1 MIDLKEA
8 IKVVNNKSSF
18 VENLNKNKG
27 GQQLKKIEESTKQDK
42 LKVGKYYYE
51 DEINKLVDDYEND
64 KIDDYTYNDR
74 ALDIVQRFED
84 EILHSS
90 LDDWDYT
97 TYHKNG
103 DNFDLIKLK
112 DFSGKESMLDA
123 KGGIRD
129 IEFVKFNNG
138 HFGVINHSDNNVY
151 ELIEKTQWEESLG
164 RPLKDMK
171 ITSKKRIRENMDIEE
186 FATRLSNVLYDYDY
200 YGFADSSDNSDEFVE
215 RSLEWYKENPKS
227 FKKKA
232 KEDLESIE
240 IEDSDL
246 QDDHFK
252 EIKKEKEI
260 LLKEV
265 DNLKE
270 SKFKKMD
277 KKLLESYDMDIVHHY
292 FPFATSSMLD
302 LVTSLVDS
310 FEHELFAH
318 NLPLDEEDALDMIL
332 GDDLTYEWQYWE
344 IMQHYQRAIDAN
356 FKKAYREFYADM
368 LALVSELFE
377 DSFKG
382 HEEEADEEELDENY
396 DKDSITKESLWKA
409 RQEIVLGSNHARDY
423 SVSVLDIDDET
434 SYNFFNGYES
444 YLDELSEEDGKE
456 IDELDNPDTL
466 WNWYHIAGESLIG
479 AKGDLNESKMPR
491 VIGYWDFLHK
501 IGEYPE
507 SEVKA
512 ALKTIVPKRLY
523 NELVDDFK
531 WTKVGDLL
539 GADHKEK
546 LLTKLQKKH
555 KDDLNESKLTEAKV
569 YQLFAHKVDSN
580 GRKIP
585 NTEIKLENE
594 YGHDRKELSKK
605 AEEYESSWNVNPQ
618 GDIWKVVVRHVYTD
632 TEKPLKE
639 ASNGKNFRKSFGDDG
654 TVFTQTYKI
663 TKSEYQKVLDRLE
676 TEKPIAYLGDNVH
689 GSYEYMKKKLTNL
702 VGKDKNVIEPNSKT
716 ANFIADTLKLNNFK
730 KDRNVRFIVENLNE
744 SVRGVSFDFKDI
756 EEIKNK
762 VANFKYS
769 DIVELPDKPNKYGIG
784 VMWIDTTGFDTDE
797 EEQVNSFIQSIVD
810 QYSKNKG
817 ITESPVRD
825 LNPKYDS
832 RKSFY
837 NKASI
842 DEQDGVYTLYSYGTK
857 VAEIRANKV
866 TLFPAWDYSQT
877 TLRHVKE
884 FLKQFG
890 FEASSISQMR
900 KDYIQK

>member
-8 IKVVNNKSSF
+8 IKVVNKKSSF

-27 GQQLKKIEESTKQDK
+27 GQQLKKIEESTKHNK
-42 LKVGKYYYE
+42 LKVDKYYYE
-51 DEINKLVDDYEND
+51 DEINNLVDDYEND

-90 LDDWDYT
+90 LDDWDFT

-200 YGFADSSDNSDEFVE
+200 YGFADSSDNSNEFVE
-215 RSLEWYKENPKS
+215 RSLEWYKENPKR

-246 QDDHFK
+246 KDDHFK

-265 DNLKE
+265 DNLKDE
-270 SKFKKMD
+270 KKSEKD
-277 KKLLESYDMDIVHHY
+277 LRESYDKNIVHNY
-292 FPFATSSMLD
+292 FAYASSSMLD
-302 LVTSLVDS
+302 LVIDLLDR
-310 FEHELFAH
+310 FEDNISRGEDAQGTLETT
-318 NLPLDEEDALDMIL
+318 LDE
-332 GDDLTYEWQYWE
+332 GFFYEWQYWE
-344 IMQHYQRAIDAN
+344 IMQHYQMAREAN
-356 FKKAYREFYADM
+356 FENAYYEFYDDM
-368 LALVSELFE
+368 LSLVSELFGDKLQSNE
-377 DSFKG
+377 D
-382 HEEEADEEELDENY
+382 DEDESHNQDIDENLTEGV
-396 DKDSITKESLWKA
+396 D
-409 RQEIVLGSNHARDY
+409 
-423 SVSVLDIDDET
+423 
-434 SYNFFNGYES
+434 
-444 YLDELSEEDGKE
+444 
-456 IDELDNPDTL
+456 
-466 WNWYHIAGESLIG
+466 
-479 AKGDLNESKMPR
+479 
-491 VIGYWDFLHK
+491 WDFIHK
-501 IGEYPE
+501 IREYPE
-507 SEVKA
+507 EEIKS
-512 ALKTIVPKRLY
+512 ALKTIVSKRLY
-523 NELVDDFK
+523 NELVNDFK
-531 WTKVGDLL
+531 WSNIGNWL

-555 KDDLNESKLTEAKV
+555 KDDLKESKLTESKV

-580 GRKIP
+580 GKKIP

-639 ASNGKNFRKSFGDDG
+639 ASNGKNFRKSFGEDG

-676 TEKPIAYLGDNVH
+676 TEKPIAYLGDNVY

-702 VGKDKNVIEPNSKT
+702 VGKDKNVIEPNLKT

-730 KDRNVRFIVENLNE
+730 KDRNVRFIVENLKE
-744 SVRGVSFDFKDI
+744 SVHGVSFNFNDI

-769 DIVELPDKPNKYGIG
+769 DIVELPDKPNKYGMGTI
-784 VMWIDTTGFDTDE
+784 WIDTTGFDTDE

-817 ITESPVRD
+817 ITESPVRY
-825 LNPKYDS
+825 LKPKYDS

-837 NKASI
+837 NKAII

-857 VAEIRANKV
+857 VAEIRDNKV
-866 TLFPAWDYSQT
+866 TLFPEWDYSQT

-884 FLKQFG
+884 FLQQFG

-900 KDYIQK
+900 KDYTQK